1 MPLQSQQSLLKQM
14 KAFTDLY
21 HRLNQTNS
29 SIEKQQAMEVFFRNA
44 PDRDAVWGLALL
56 SGRVPVRLV
65 GSRRL
70 RGWVAECT
78 NLPEWLV
85 DESYQH
91 VGDLAETLSL
101 LLAPYR
107 IASTANSAS
116 ASTTASTAS
125 ASTAAST
132 ASATTTASIASE
144 STTAS
149 SQDLSTIMLDLIRLK
164 KRDESEQKEYVLH
177 NWRQLDGP
185 SCFLFN
191 KFITGGFRL
200 GVGQGIAVKALSN
213 YMNRPV
219 SEITQAL
226 MGNWDPADY
235 TLARLLNRG
244 SIHSHTLPYPF
255 FLASPLLSSAS
266 TTEPSDQ
273 WGGESVQ
280 NMALHQL
287 GSRTDWMAE
296 WKWDGIRIQMI
307 LREGVSSIW
316 SRGEERL
323 DDAFPEIAALAHLL
337 PHGTV
342 IDGELLCGK
351 FPAVRSF
358 QDLQK
363 RLGRTKPS
371 ARMTT
376 QPPVFVY
383 AYDLLELDG
392 QDIRRKSLS
401 ERRWLLERL
410 VETLN
415 HPLLHASPL
424 IEGIEWSDLHQ
435 RRLESR
441 RHAAEGIMLK
451 RACSGYESGRKR
463 GHWWKWKLD
472 PMQLDAV
479 LLYAR
484 PGHGRRSNL
493 FTDYSMAIWDQERT
507 RLLPIAQVYSGL
519 TDTEIREVDA
529 WIKGHTTEKF
539 GPVRTV
545 VPQLVFEIGFDGI
558 QRSGRHKA
566 GIALRF
572 PRILRW
578 RRDKLA
584 SEADDLGIAEK
595 LLNDRNLD
603 EDPLN
608 EPTKQDPL

>member
-1 MPLQSQQSLLKQM
+1 M

-29 SIEKQQAMEVFFRNA
+29 SLEKQQAMEVFFRDA

-56 SGRVPVRLV
+56 SGRMPVRLV

-78 NLPEWLV
+78 NLPDWLV

-107 IASTANSAS
+107 IASAANSAS

-125 ASTAAST
+125 A
-132 ASATTTASIASE
+132 

-255 FLASPLLSSAS
+255 FLASPLISSAS

-273 WGGESVQ
+273 WGGESLQ

-323 DDAFPEIAALAHLL
+323 DDAFPEIAALSHLL

-342 IDGELLCGK
+342 IDGELLCGE

-376 QPPVFVY
+376 QHPVFVY

-392 QDIRRKSLS
+392 QDIRQKALS
-401 ERRWLLERL
+401 ERRWLLEKL
-410 VETLN
+410 VEN
-415 HPLLHASPL
+415 MKHPLLHTSPL
-424 IEGIEWSDLHQ
+424 IDGIEWSDLYQ
-435 RRLESR
+435 KRLESR

-451 RACSGYESGRKR
+451 RASSGYESGRRR
-463 GHWWKWKLD
+463 GYWWKWKLD

-595 LLNDRNLD
+595 LLKDLGLD

-608 EPTKQDPL
+608 ETTKQDPN